1 MAKRRRYYTKQYKYY
16 FKRCIN
22 IQNTLM
28 KGMII
33 KLESQ
38 EKNFFEEKQK
48 ENKNTKK
55 KFNKKM
61 IIYIAI
67 FLVVV
72 YLIYTIYLLIK
83 QPTDIFTLEEGT
95 LYSEETDIGY
105 VIRDEVVIQGENYK
119 NGMEKIKSEGEKV
132 AVNEAVFRYYTK
144 NEESLKTKIA
154 ELDTKIQEAMGNETE
169 IFTSDMKSLETQ
181 IDQKLLEISS
191 INDTTKL
198 EEYKK
203 EIDEL
208 ITKKANIAGDLSPQG
223 SYLKELIEERKNY
236 ENELN
241 SGAEYVN
248 SSKSGVVSYKVDGL
262 EEVLKPTEECFSTLT
277 KEYLENLDLKTGKIV
292 PTSEESGKIIDN
304 TYCYIATIS
313 NTEEAKNA
321 EVGDK
326 VSVRLP
332 SGSEVSAQI
341 TYALQEDEDRVLIL
355 KIEKGVEELISYRKI
370 SFDLIWW
377 SENGLKVPNQAIV
390 KENDLAYVVRNRAGY
405 LNKLLVKVKKEGEKY
420 SIVEPYDTEELK
432 ELGFSNEEIISYK
445 KISLYDE
452 VILNPDLTKV
462 QN

>member
-1 MAKRRRYYTKQYKYY
+1 
-16 FKRCIN
+16 
-22 IQNTLM
+22 M
-28 KGMII
+28 KGMRRKLKQYEKEMLEEKTIKAKGQKKTI
-33 KLESQ
+33 KLNR
-38 EKNFFEEKQK
+38 KI
-48 ENKNTKK
+48 
-55 KFNKKM
+55 

-67 FLVVV
+67 FLVVIYV
-72 YLIYTIYLLIK
+72 IYTIYLLIK

-105 VIRDEVVIQGENYK
+105 VIRDEIVVQGENYK

-144 NEESLKTKIA
+144 NEESLKEKIA
-154 ELDTKIQEAMGNETE
+154 ELDTKIQEAMQNKTETE
-169 IFTSDMKSLETQ
+169 NGLLQGDMLSLETQ

-191 INDTTKL
+191 IHDTTKL

-203 EIDEL
+203 EISEL
-208 ITKKANIAGDLSPQG
+208 VTKKANIAGDSSPQG

-262 EEVLKPTEECFSTLT
+262 EDVLKPTEECFSTLT
-277 KEYLENLDLKTGKIV
+277 KAYLENLDLKTGKIV

-313 NTEEAKNA
+313 SSEEAKNA
-321 EVGDK
+321 IVGDK
-326 VSVRLP
+326 IRGRLP
-332 SGSEVSAQI
+332 SGSEVSAEI
-341 TYALQEDEDRVLIL
+341 TYILEENDNDRLFIL

-377 SENGLKVPNQAIV
+377 SETGLKVPNQAIV

-405 LNKLLVKVKKEGEKY
+405 LNKLLVKVKREGEKY
-420 SIVEPYDTEELK
+420 SIVEPYDTDELK
-432 ELGFSNEEIISYK
+432 KLGFSNEDIISYR
-445 KISLYDE
+445 KITLYDE
-452 VILNPDLTKV
+452 VIINPDLTKV
-462 QN
+462 EE

>member
-1 MAKRRRYYTKQYKYY
+1 
-16 FKRCIN
+16 
-22 IQNTLM
+22 M

-33 KLESQ
+33 KLKQQ
-38 EKNFFEEKQK
+38 EKEILEEKQK
-48 ENKNTKK
+48 EEKGTNRKR
-55 KFNKKM
+55 KFNKKI

-67 FLVVV
+67 FLVVIYV
-72 YLIYTIYLLIK
+72 IYTIYLLIK

-105 VIRDEVVIQGENYK
+105 VIRDEVVVQGENYK
-119 NGMEKIKSEGEKV
+119 NGMEKIKAEGEKV

-144 NEESLKTKIA
+144 NEESLKEKIA
-154 ELDTKIQEAMGNETE
+154 ELDTKIQEAMQNETE
-169 IFTSDMKSLETQ
+169 TENGLLQGDMVSLETQ
-181 IDQKLLEISS
+181 IDQKLLEISTV
-191 INDTTKL
+191 NDTTKL

-203 EIDEL
+203 EINEL
-208 ITKKANIAGDLSPQG
+208 ITKKANIAGELSPQG

-262 EEVLKPTEECFSTLT
+262 EAVLKPTEECFSTLT

-292 PTSEESGKIIDN
+292 TTSEESGKIIDN

-321 EVGDK
+321 EVGDT
-326 VSVRLP
+326 VRVRLP
-332 SGSEVSAQI
+332 SGSEVSAEI
-341 TYALQEDEDRVLIL
+341 TYILQDDNDRVLIL

-377 SENGLKVPNQAIV
+377 SETGLKVPNPAIV

-405 LNKLLVKVKKEGEKY
+405 LNKLLVKVKREGEKY
-420 SIVEPYDTEELK
+420 SIVEPYDTDELK
-432 ELGFSNEEIISYK
+432 ELGFSNEEIISYR

-452 VILNPDLTKV
+452 VIINPDLTKV
-462 QN
+462 EE

>member
-1 MAKRRRYYTKQYKYY
+1 
-16 FKRCIN
+16 
-22 IQNTLM
+22 M

-33 KLESQ
+33 KLKQQ
-38 EKNFFEEKQK
+38 EKEILEEKQK
-48 ENKNTKK
+48 EEKNTKR
-55 KFNKKM
+55 KFNKK
-61 IIYIAI
+61 IIMYIAI
-67 FLVVV
+67 FLVVIYV
-72 YLIYTIYLLIK
+72 IYTIYLLIK

-105 VIRDEVVIQGENYK
+105 VIRDEVVVQGENYK

-144 NEESLKTKIA
+144 NEDSLKEKIA
-154 ELDTKIQEAMGNETE
+154 ELDTKIQEAMANETGLPA
-169 IFTSDMKSLETQ
+169 SDMKSLETQ

-191 INDTTKL
+191 VNDTTKL

-203 EIDEL
+203 EINEL
-208 ITKKANIAGDLSPQG
+208 ITKKANIAGELSPQG
-223 SYLKELIEERKNY
+223 SYLKELIEERKHY

-262 EEVLKPTEECFSTLT
+262 EDVLKPTEECFSALT

-313 NTEEAKNA
+313 STEQAKNA
-321 EVGDK
+321 EVGDN
-326 VSVRLP
+326 VRVRLP
-332 SGSEVSAQI
+332 SGSEVSAEI
-341 TYALQEDEDRVLIL
+341 TYILQNEDDRVLIL

-377 SENGLKVPNQAIV
+377 SETGLKVPNQAIV

-405 LNKLLVKVKKEGEKY
+405 LNKLLVKVKREGEKY

-445 KISLYDE
+445 KITLYDE
-452 VILNPDLTKV
+452 VIINPDLTKV
-462 QN
+462 EE

>member
-1 MAKRRRYYTKQYKYY
+1 
-16 FKRCIN
+16 
-22 IQNTLM
+22 M
-28 KGMII
+28 KP
-33 KLESQ
+33 Q
-38 EKNFFEEKQK
+38 EKENLEEKQK
-48 ENKNTKK
+48 ENKNTKPKMKFDK
-55 KFNKKM
+55 KV

-67 FLVVV
+67 FLVVI

-83 QPTDIFTLEEGT
+83 QPTDVFTIEEGT

-119 NGMEKIKSEGEKV
+119 NGMEKIKAEGERV
-132 AVNEAVFRYYTK
+132 AVDEAVFRYYTK
-144 NEESLKTKIA
+144 NEDSLKEKIA
-154 ELDTKIQEAMGNETE
+154 ELDTKIQEAMQNQTQTE
-169 IFTSDMKSLETQ
+169 NGLLKADMISLETQ
-181 IDQKLLEISS
+181 IEQKLLEISS

-203 EIDEL
+203 EINEL
-208 ITKKANIAGDLSPQG
+208 ITKKANIAGELSPQG
-223 SYLKELIEERKNY
+223 SYLKERIEERKNY

-262 EEVLKPTEECFSTLT
+262 EDVLKPTEECFATLT

-292 PTSEESGKIIDN
+292 PTNEESGKIIDN

-326 VSVRLP
+326 VKVRLP
-332 SGSEVSAQI
+332 SGSEVSAEI
-341 TYALQEDEDRVLIL
+341 TYVLQENDDRVLIL

-432 ELGFSNEEIISYK
+432 ELGFSNDEIISYR

-462 QN
+462 EE

>member
-1 MAKRRRYYTKQYKYY
+1 MKQ
-16 FKRCIN
+16 
-22 IQNTLM
+22 
-28 KGMII
+28 
-33 KLESQ
+33 Q
-38 EKNFFEEKQK
+38 EKEILEEKQQ
-48 ENKNTKK
+48 EEKNIERKI
-55 KFNKKM
+55 KFNKKI

-67 FLVVV
+67 FLVMIYV
-72 YLIYTIYLLIK
+72 IYTIYLLIK

-95 LYSEETDIGY
+95 LYSQETDIGY
-105 VIRDEVVIQGENYK
+105 VIRDEVVVQGENYK

-144 NEESLKTKIA
+144 NEDSLKEKIA
-154 ELDTKIQEAMGNETE
+154 ELDSKIQEAMVSGTE
-169 IFTSDMKSLETQ
+169 LPTSDMKSLETQ

-191 INDTTKL
+191 VNDTTKL

-203 EIDEL
+203 EINEL
-208 ITKKANIAGDLSPQG
+208 ITKKANIAGELSPQG

-262 EEVLKPTEECFSTLT
+262 EEVLKPTEECFSSLT

-313 NTEEAKNA
+313 HSEEAKNA
-321 EVGDK
+321 QVGDR
-326 VSVRLP
+326 VRVRLP
-332 SGSEVSAQI
+332 SGLEVSAEI
-341 TYALQEDEDRVLIL
+341 TYILQENDENVLIL

-377 SENGLKVPNQAIV
+377 SETGLKVPNQAIV

-405 LNKLLVKVKKEGEKY
+405 LNKLLVKVKREGEKY

-452 VILNPDLTKV
+452 VIINPDLTKV
-462 QN
+462 EQ

>member
-1 MAKRRRYYTKQYKYY
+1 
-16 FKRCIN
+16 
-22 IQNTLM
+22 M
-28 KGMII
+28 KP
-33 KLESQ
+33 Q
-38 EKNFFEEKQK
+38 EKENLEEKQK
-48 ENKNTKK
+48 ENKNTKPK
-55 KFNKKM
+55 MKFNKKV

-67 FLVVV
+67 FLVVI

-83 QPTDIFTLEEGT
+83 QPTDVFTIEEGT

-119 NGMEKIKSEGEKV
+119 NGMEKIKAEGERV

-144 NEESLKTKIA
+144 NEDSLKEKIA
-154 ELDTKIQEAMGNETE
+154 ELDTKIQEAMQNQTQTE
-169 IFTSDMKSLETQ
+169 NGLLKADMISLETQ
-181 IDQKLLEISS
+181 IEQKLLEISS

-203 EIDEL
+203 EINEL
-208 ITKKANIAGDLSPQG
+208 ITKKANIAGELSPQG

-262 EEVLKPTEECFSTLT
+262 EDVLKPTEECFATLT

-292 PTSEESGKIIDN
+292 PTNEESGKIIDN

-326 VSVRLP
+326 VKVRLP
-332 SGSEVSAQI
+332 SASEVSAEI
-341 TYALQEDEDRVLIL
+341 TYVLQENDDRVLIL

-432 ELGFSNEEIISYK
+432 ELGFSNDEIISFR

-462 QN
+462 EE

>member
-1 MAKRRRYYTKQYKYY
+1 
-16 FKRCIN
+16 
-22 IQNTLM
+22 M

-33 KLESQ
+33 KLKQQ
-38 EKNFFEEKQK
+38 EKEILEEKQM
-48 ENKNTKK
+48 EEKNVKK
-55 KFNKKM
+55 QIKFNKKI

-67 FLVVV
+67 FLVVIYV
-72 YLIYTIYLLIK
+72 IYTIYLLIK

-105 VIRDEVVIQGENYK
+105 VIRDEVVVQGENYK
-119 NGMEKIKSEGEKV
+119 NGMEKIKAEGEKV

-144 NEESLKTKIA
+144 NEDSLKEKIT
-154 ELDTKIQEAMGNETE
+154 ELDSKIQEAMANETE
-169 IFTSDMKSLETQ
+169 LFTSDMKSLETQ
-181 IDQKLLEISS
+181 IDQKLLEISTV
-191 INDTTKL
+191 NDTTKL

-203 EIDEL
+203 EINEL

-262 EEVLKPTEECFSTLT
+262 EDVLKPTEECFSTLT

-321 EVGDK
+321 EVGDR
-326 VSVRLP
+326 VRVRLP
-332 SGSEVSAQI
+332 SGSKVSAEI
-341 TYALQEDEDRVLIL
+341 TYILQDGDDRVLIL
-355 KIEKGVEELISYRKI
+355 RIEKEVEELISYRKI

-377 SENGLKVPNQAIV
+377 SETGLKVPNQAIV

-405 LNKLLVKVKKEGEKY
+405 LNKLLVKVKREGEKY
-420 SIVEPYDTEELK
+420 SIVEPYDTDELK

-452 VILNPDLTKV
+452 VIINPDLTKV
-462 QN
+462 EK

>member
-1 MAKRRRYYTKQYKYY
+1 MKEQKTQELKR
-16 FKRCIN
+16 
-22 IQNTLM
+22 
-28 KGMII
+28 
-33 KLESQ
+33 
-38 EKNFFEEKQK
+38 EKKEQKKPKERFE
-48 ENKNTKK
+48 
-55 KFNKKM
+55 FNKKI
-61 IIYIAI
+61 IIYIAVA
-67 FLVVV
+67 LVSI
-72 YLIYTIYLLIK
+72 YLMYTIYLLIK

-144 NEESLKTKIA
+144 NEASLKEKIA
-154 ELDTKIQEAMGNETE
+154 QLDTKIQEAISNETNL
-169 IFTSDMKSLETQ
+169 FTSDMKSLETQ
-181 IDQKLLEISS
+181 IEQKLLEISN

-223 SYLKELIEERKNY
+223 SYLKQLIEERKNY

-248 SSKSGVVSYKVDGL
+248 SSKSGVVSYRVDGL
-262 EEVLKPTEECFSTLT
+262 EDVLKPTEECFSTLS
-277 KEYLENLDLKTGKIV
+277 KEYLENLDLKTGKII
-292 PTSEESGKIIDN
+292 PASDECGKIIDN
-304 TYCYIATIS
+304 TNCYIATIT
-313 NTEEAKNA
+313 NTDEAKNA
-321 EVGDK
+321 KVGDK
-326 VSVRLP
+326 VKVRLP
-332 SGSEVSAQI
+332 SGSEVSAEI
-341 TYALQEDEDRVLIL
+341 TYTLQEDDNDIVLIL
-355 KIEKGVEELISYRKI
+355 RIEKGVEELISYRKV

-377 SENGLKVPNQAIV
+377 SESGLKIPNQAIV

-405 LNKLLVKVKKEGEKY
+405 LNKILVKIKKEGEKY

-432 ELGFSNEEIISYK
+432 ELGFTNEEIISYK

-452 VILNPDLTKV
+452 VVLNPDLTKLEE
-462 QN
+462 

>member
-1 MAKRRRYYTKQYKYY
+1 
-16 FKRCIN
+16 
-22 IQNTLM
+22 M

-33 KLESQ
+33 ELKQQ
-38 EKNFFEEKQK
+38 EKEVLEEKQK
-48 ENKNTKK
+48 EEKSTNRKR
-55 KFNKKM
+55 KFNKKI

-67 FLVVV
+67 FLVVIYV
-72 YLIYTIYLLIK
+72 IYTIYLLIK

-105 VIRDEVVIQGENYK
+105 VIRDEVVVQGENYK

-144 NEESLKTKIA
+144 NEESLKEKIA
-154 ELDTKIQEAMGNETE
+154 ELDTKIQEAMQNETE
-169 IFTSDMKSLETQ
+169 IENGLLQGDMVSLETQ
-181 IDQKLLEISS
+181 IDKKLLEISTV
-191 INDTTKL
+191 NDTTKL

-203 EIDEL
+203 EINEL
-208 ITKKANIAGDLSPQG
+208 ITKKANIAGELSPQG

-262 EEVLKPTEECFSTLT
+262 EAVLKPTEECFSTLT

-313 NTEEAKNA
+313 NSEEAKNA
-321 EVGDK
+321 EVGDM
-326 VSVRLP
+326 VRVRLP
-332 SGSEVSAQI
+332 SGSEVSAEI
-341 TYALQEDEDRVLIL
+341 TYILQDDNDRVLIL

-377 SENGLKVPNQAIV
+377 SETGVKVPNPAIV
-390 KENDLAYVVRNRAGY
+390 KENDLSYVVRNRAGY
-405 LNKLLVKVKKEGEKY
+405 LNKLLVKVKRKGEKY
-420 SIVEPYDTEELK
+420 SIVEPYDTDELK
-432 ELGFSNEEIISYK
+432 ELGFSNEEIISYR

-452 VILNPDLTKV
+452 VIINPDLTKV
-462 QN
+462 EE

>member
-1 MAKRRRYYTKQYKYY
+1 
-16 FKRCIN
+16 
-22 IQNTLM
+22 M

-33 KLESQ
+33 KLKQQ
-38 EKNFFEEKQK
+38 EKEILEEKQK
-48 ENKNTKK
+48 EEKNAKRKIKFDKK
-55 KFNKKM
+55 I

-67 FLVVV
+67 FLVVIYV
-72 YLIYTIYLLIK
+72 IYTIYLLIK
-83 QPTDIFTLEEGT
+83 QPTDIFTIEEGT

-119 NGMEKIKSEGEKV
+119 NGMEKIKAEGERV

-144 NEESLKTKIA
+144 NEDSLKEKIA
-154 ELDTKIQEAMGNETE
+154 ELDTKIQEAMQNQTQTE
-169 IFTSDMKSLETQ
+169 NGLLKGDMISLETQ
-181 IDQKLLEISS
+181 IDQKLLEISA

-203 EIDEL
+203 EINEL
-208 ITKKANIAGDLSPQG
+208 ITKKANIAGELSPQG

-262 EEVLKPTEECFSTLT
+262 EDILKPTEECFSTLT

-292 PTSEESGKIIDN
+292 PMSEESGKIIDN

-326 VSVRLP
+326 IKVRLP
-332 SGSEVSAQI
+332 SGSEVSAEI
-341 TYALQEDEDRVLIL
+341 TYIFQEDNDRVLIL

-405 LNKLLVKVKKEGEKY
+405 LNKLLIKVKKEGEKY

-445 KISLYDE
+445 KITLYDE
-452 VILNPDLTKV
+452 VIINPDLTKV
-462 QN
+462 ED

>member
-1 MAKRRRYYTKQYKYY
+1 
-16 FKRCIN
+16 
-22 IQNTLM
+22 M

-33 KLESQ
+33 KLKQQ
-38 EKNFFEEKQK
+38 EKEILEEKQQ
-48 ENKNTKK
+48 EEKNIERKI
-55 KFNKKM
+55 KFNKKI
-61 IIYIAI
+61 IIYITI
-67 FLVVV
+67 FLVMIYV
-72 YLIYTIYLLIK
+72 IYTIYLLIK

-95 LYSEETDIGY
+95 LYSQETDIGY
-105 VIRDEVVIQGENYK
+105 VIRDEVVVQGENYK

-144 NEESLKTKIA
+144 NEDSLKEKIA
-154 ELDTKIQEAMGNETE
+154 ELDTKIQEAMQNETE
-169 IFTSDMKSLETQ
+169 TGLPKSDMISLETQ
-181 IDQKLLEISS
+181 INQKLLEISN
-191 INDTTKL
+191 ITDTTKL

-203 EIDEL
+203 EINEL
-208 ITKKANIAGDLSPQG
+208 ITKKANIAGELSPQG

-262 EEVLKPTEECFSTLT
+262 EDVLKPTEECFSTLT

-292 PTSEESGKIIDN
+292 PASEESGKIIDN

-313 NTEEAKNA
+313 NSEEAKNA
-321 EVGDK
+321 EVGDN
-326 VSVRLP
+326 VRVRLP
-332 SGSEVSAQI
+332 SGSEVSAEI
-341 TYALQEDEDRVLIL
+341 TYILQEDDDRVFIL

-377 SENGLKVPNQAIV
+377 SETGLKVPNQAIV

-405 LNKLLVKVKKEGEKY
+405 LNKLLVKVKREGEKY

-452 VILNPDLTKV
+452 VIINPDLTKV
-462 QN
+462 EE

>member
-1 MAKRRRYYTKQYKYY
+1 MKQH
-16 FKRCIN
+16 
-22 IQNTLM
+22 
-28 KGMII
+28 
-33 KLESQ
+33 
-38 EKNFFEEKQK
+38 EKEMLEEKQIK
-48 ENKNTKK
+48 EKSIKKNRKI
-55 KFNKKM
+55 NKKM

-67 FLVVV
+67 FLVIIYV
-72 YLIYTIYLLIK
+72 IYTIYLLIK

-105 VIRDEVVIQGENYK
+105 VIRDEIVVQGENYK
-119 NGMEKIKSEGEKV
+119 NGMEKIKDEGEKV

-144 NEESLKTKIA
+144 NEESLKEKVA
-154 ELDTKIQEAMGNETE
+154 ELDAKIQEAMQNKTETE
-169 IFTSDMKSLETQ
+169 NSLLQGDMVSLETQ
-181 IDQKLLEISS
+181 IDQKLLEISN

-203 EIDEL
+203 EINEL
-208 ITKKANIAGDLSPQG
+208 VTKKANIAGDSSPQG

-248 SSKSGVVSYKVDGL
+248 STKSGVVSYKVDGL

-304 TYCYIATIS
+304 TYCHIATIS
-313 NTEEAKNA
+313 SSEEAKNA
-321 EVGDK
+321 EVGNK
-326 VSVRLP
+326 IKIRLP
-332 SGSEVSAQI
+332 SGLEVSAEI
-341 TYALQEDEDRVLIL
+341 TYILQEENSEERVLIL

-377 SENGLKVPNQAIV
+377 SETGLKVPNQAIV
-390 KENDLAYVVRNRAGY
+390 KENDLSYVVRNRAGY
-405 LNKLLVKVKKEGEKY
+405 LNKLLVKVKREGEKY

-432 ELGFSNEEIISYK
+432 ELGFSNEDIISYK
-445 KISLYDE
+445 KITLYDE
-452 VILNPDLTKV
+452 VIINPDLTKV
-462 QN
+462 EE

>member
-1 MAKRRRYYTKQYKYY
+1 
-16 FKRCIN
+16 
-22 IQNTLM
+22 M
-28 KGMII
+28 KP
-33 KLESQ
+33 Q
-38 EKNFFEEKQK
+38 EKENLEEKQK
-48 ENKNTKK
+48 ENKNTKPKMKFDK
-55 KFNKKM
+55 KV

-67 FLVVV
+67 FLVVI

-83 QPTDIFTLEEGT
+83 QPTDVFTIEEGT

-119 NGMEKIKSEGEKV
+119 NGMEKIKAEGERV

-144 NEESLKTKIA
+144 NEDSLKEKIA
-154 ELDTKIQEAMGNETE
+154 ELDTKIQEAMQNQTQTE
-169 IFTSDMKSLETQ
+169 NGLLKADMISLETQ
-181 IDQKLLEISS
+181 IEQKLLEISS

-203 EIDEL
+203 EINEL
-208 ITKKANIAGDLSPQG
+208 ITKKANIAGELSPQG

-262 EEVLKPTEECFSTLT
+262 EDVLKPTEECFATLT

-292 PTSEESGKIIDN
+292 PTNEESGKIIDN

-326 VSVRLP
+326 VKVRLP
-332 SGSEVSAQI
+332 SGSEVSAEI
-341 TYALQEDEDRVLIL
+341 TYVLQENDDRVLIL

-432 ELGFSNEEIISYK
+432 ELGFTNEEIISYK
-445 KISLYDE
+445 KIALYDE
-452 VILNPDLTKV
+452 IILNPDLSKV
-462 QN
+462 E

>member
-1 MAKRRRYYTKQYKYY
+1 
-16 FKRCIN
+16 
-22 IQNTLM
+22 M
-28 KGMII
+28 KP
-33 KLESQ
+33 Q
-38 EKNFFEEKQK
+38 EKENLEEKQK
-48 ENKNTKK
+48 ENKNTKPKMKFDK
-55 KFNKKM
+55 KV

-67 FLVVV
+67 FLVVI

-83 QPTDIFTLEEGT
+83 QPTDVFTIEEGT

-119 NGMEKIKSEGEKV
+119 NGMEKIKAEGERV

-144 NEESLKTKIA
+144 NEDSLKEKIA
-154 ELDTKIQEAMGNETE
+154 ELDTKIQEAMQNQTQTE
-169 IFTSDMKSLETQ
+169 NGLLKADMISLETQ
-181 IDQKLLEISS
+181 IEQKLLEISS

-203 EIDEL
+203 EINEL
-208 ITKKANIAGDLSPQG
+208 ITKKANIAGELSPQG

-262 EEVLKPTEECFSTLT
+262 EDVLKPTEECFATLT

-292 PTSEESGKIIDN
+292 PTNEESGKIIDN

-321 EVGDK
+321 EVGNK
-326 VSVRLP
+326 VKVRLP
-332 SGSEVSAQI
+332 SGSEVSAEI
-341 TYALQEDEDRVLIL
+341 TYVLQENDDRVLIL

-370 SFDLIWW
+370 LFDLIWW

-432 ELGFSNEEIISYK
+432 ELGFSNDEIISYR

-462 QN
+462 EE

>member
-1 MAKRRRYYTKQYKYY
+1 
-16 FKRCIN
+16 
-22 IQNTLM
+22 M

-33 KLESQ
+33 KLKQQ
-38 EKNFFEEKQK
+38 EKEILEEKQK
-48 ENKNTKK
+48 EETNTNRKR
-55 KFNKKM
+55 KFNKK
-61 IIYIAI
+61 IIVYVAI
-67 FLVVV
+67 FLVVIYV
-72 YLIYTIYLLIK
+72 IYTIYLLIK

-105 VIRDEVVIQGENYK
+105 VIRDEVVVQGQNYK

-144 NEESLKTKIA
+144 NEDSLKSKIA
-154 ELDTKIQEAMGNETE
+154 QLDTKIQEAMANEKE
-169 IFTSDMKSLETQ
+169 LPASDMKSLETQ
-181 IDQKLLEISS
+181 INQKLLEISN
-191 INDTTKL
+191 INDATKL

-203 EIDEL
+203 EINEL
-208 ITKKANIAGDLSPQG
+208 ITKKANIAGELSPQG
-223 SYLKELIEERKNY
+223 SYLKELIQERKNY
-236 ENELN
+236 EKELN

-262 EEVLKPTEECFSTLT
+262 EDVLKPTEECFSTLT

-313 NTEEAKNA
+313 GTEEAKNA
-321 EVGDK
+321 EIGDK
-326 VSVRLP
+326 IKVRLP
-332 SGSEVSAQI
+332 SGSEVSAEI
-341 TYALQEDEDRVLIL
+341 MYILQEENDRVLIL

-377 SENGLKVPNQAIV
+377 SETGLKVPNQAIV

-405 LNKLLVKVKKEGEKY
+405 LNKLLVKIKKEGKKY
-420 SIVEPYDTEELK
+420 SVVEPYDTEELK

-462 QN
+462 EE

>member
-1 MAKRRRYYTKQYKYY
+1 
-16 FKRCIN
+16 
-22 IQNTLM
+22 M

-33 KLESQ
+33 KLKQ
-38 EKNFFEEKQK
+38 HEKEILEEKQIEEK
-48 ENKNTKK
+48 STKK
-55 KFNKKM
+55 KRKVNKRM

-67 FLVVV
+67 FLVIIYV
-72 YLIYTIYLLIK
+72 IYTIYLLIK

-105 VIRDEVVIQGENYK
+105 VIRDELVIQGENYK
-119 NGMEKIKSEGEKV
+119 NGMEKIKAEGEKV

-144 NEESLKTKIA
+144 NEDHLKEKIA
-154 ELDTKIQEAMGNETE
+154 ELDTKIQEAMQNETE
-169 IFTSDMKSLETQ
+169 TENGLLKGDMVSLETQ
-181 IDQKLLEISS
+181 IDQKLLEIGN
-191 INDTTKL
+191 ITDTTKL

-203 EIDEL
+203 EINEL

-313 NTEEAKNA
+313 NTEESKNA
-321 EVGDK
+321 QVGDK
-326 VSVRLP
+326 IRVRLP
-332 SGSEVSAQI
+332 SGSEVSAEI
-341 TYALQEDEDRVLIL
+341 TYILEENDNDRVLIL

-370 SFDLIWW
+370 SFALIWW
-377 SENGLKVPNQAIV
+377 SETGLKVPNQAIV

-405 LNKLLVKVKKEGEKY
+405 LNKLLVKVKREGEKY
-420 SIVEPYDTEELK
+420 SIVEPYDTDELK

-452 VILNPDLTKV
+452 VIINPDLTKV
-462 QN
+462 EK

>member
-1 MAKRRRYYTKQYKYY
+1 
-16 FKRCIN
+16 
-22 IQNTLM
+22 M

-33 KLESQ
+33 KLKQQ
-38 EKNFFEEKQK
+38 EKEILEEKQK
-48 ENKNTKK
+48 EEKNTKR
-55 KFNKKM
+55 KFNKKI

-67 FLVVV
+67 FLVVIYV
-72 YLIYTIYLLIK
+72 IYTIYLLIK

-105 VIRDEVVIQGENYK
+105 VIRDEVVVQGENYK

-144 NEESLKTKIA
+144 NEDSLKEKIA
-154 ELDTKIQEAMGNETE
+154 ELDTKIQEAMANETGLPA
-169 IFTSDMKSLETQ
+169 SDMKSLETQ

-191 INDTTKL
+191 VNDTTKL

-203 EIDEL
+203 EINEL
-208 ITKKANIAGDLSPQG
+208 ITKKANIAGELSPQG

-262 EEVLKPTEECFSTLT
+262 EDVLKPTEECFSALT

-313 NTEEAKNA
+313 STEQAKNA
-321 EVGDK
+321 EVGDN
-326 VSVRLP
+326 VRVRLP
-332 SGSEVSAQI
+332 SGSEVSAEI
-341 TYALQEDEDRVLIL
+341 TYILQNEDDRVLIL

-377 SENGLKVPNQAIV
+377 SETGLKVPNQAIV

-405 LNKLLVKVKKEGEKY
+405 LNKLLVKVKREGEKY

-432 ELGFSNEEIISYK
+432 ELGFSNEEIISYR

-462 QN
+462 EE

>member
-1 MAKRRRYYTKQYKYY
+1 
-16 FKRCIN
+16 
-22 IQNTLM
+22 M
-28 KGMII
+28 KGMRRKLKQYEKEMLEEKTLKAKGQKKTI
-33 KLESQ
+33 KLNR
-38 EKNFFEEKQK
+38 KI
-48 ENKNTKK
+48 
-55 KFNKKM
+55 

-67 FLVVV
+67 FLVVIYV
-72 YLIYTIYLLIK
+72 IYTIYLLIK

-105 VIRDEVVIQGENYK
+105 VIRDEIVVQGENYK

-144 NEESLKTKIA
+144 NEESLKEKIA
-154 ELDTKIQEAMGNETE
+154 ELDTKIQEAMQNKTETE
-169 IFTSDMKSLETQ
+169 NGLLQGDMLSLETQ

-191 INDTTKL
+191 IHDTTKL

-203 EIDEL
+203 EISEL
-208 ITKKANIAGDLSPQG
+208 VTKKANIAGDSSPQG

-262 EEVLKPTEECFSTLT
+262 EDVLKPTEECFSTLT
-277 KEYLENLDLKTGKIV
+277 KAYLENLDLKTGKIV

-313 NTEEAKNA
+313 SSEEAKNA
-321 EVGDK
+321 IVGDK
-326 VSVRLP
+326 IRVRLP
-332 SGSEVSAQI
+332 SGSEVSAEI
-341 TYALQEDEDRVLIL
+341 TYILEENDNDRLFIL

-377 SENGLKVPNQAIV
+377 SETGLKVPNQAIV

-405 LNKLLVKVKKEGEKY
+405 LNKLLVKVKREGEKY
-420 SIVEPYDTEELK
+420 SIVEPYDTDELK
-432 ELGFSNEEIISYK
+432 KLGFSNEDIISYR
-445 KISLYDE
+445 KITLYDE
-452 VILNPDLTKV
+452 VIINPDLTKV
-462 QN
+462 EE

>member
-1 MAKRRRYYTKQYKYY
+1 
-16 FKRCIN
+16 
-22 IQNTLM
+22 M
-28 KGMII
+28 KP
-33 KLESQ
+33 Q
-38 EKNFFEEKQK
+38 EKENLEEKQK
-48 ENKNTKK
+48 ENKNTKPKMKFDK
-55 KFNKKM
+55 KV

-67 FLVVV
+67 FLVVI

-83 QPTDIFTLEEGT
+83 QPTDVFTIEEGT

-119 NGMEKIKSEGEKV
+119 NGMEKIKAEGERV

-144 NEESLKTKIA
+144 NEDSLKEKIA
-154 ELDTKIQEAMGNETE
+154 ELDTKIQEAMQNQTQTE
-169 IFTSDMKSLETQ
+169 NGLLKADMISLETQ
-181 IDQKLLEISS
+181 IEQKLLEISS

-203 EIDEL
+203 EINEL
-208 ITKKANIAGDLSPQG
+208 ITKKANIAGELSPQG

-262 EEVLKPTEECFSTLT
+262 EDVLKPTEECFATLT

-292 PTSEESGKIIDN
+292 PTNEESGKIIDN

-326 VSVRLP
+326 VKVRLP
-332 SGSEVSAQI
+332 SASEVSAEI
-341 TYALQEDEDRVLIL
+341 TYVLQENDDRVLIL

-390 KENDLAYVVRNRAGY
+390 KENDLTYVVRNRAGY

-432 ELGFSNEEIISYK
+432 ELGFSNDEIISYR

-462 QN
+462 EE

>member
-1 MAKRRRYYTKQYKYY
+1 
-16 FKRCIN
+16 
-22 IQNTLM
+22 M
-28 KGMII
+28 KP
-33 KLESQ
+33 Q
-38 EKNFFEEKQK
+38 EKENLEEKQK
-48 ENKNTKK
+48 ENKNTKPKMKFDK
-55 KFNKKM
+55 KV

-67 FLVVV
+67 FLVVI

-83 QPTDIFTLEEGT
+83 QPTDVFTIEEGT

-119 NGMEKIKSEGEKV
+119 NGMEKIKAEGERV

-144 NEESLKTKIA
+144 NEDSLKEKIA
-154 ELDTKIQEAMGNETE
+154 ELDTKIQEAMQNQTQTE
-169 IFTSDMKSLETQ
+169 NGLLKADMISLETQ
-181 IDQKLLEISS
+181 IEQKLLEISS
-191 INDTTKL
+191 IHDTTKL

-203 EIDEL
+203 EINEL
-208 ITKKANIAGDLSPQG
+208 ITKKANIAGELSPQG

-262 EEVLKPTEECFSTLT
+262 EDVLKPTEECFATLT

-292 PTSEESGKIIDN
+292 PTNEESGKIIDN

-326 VSVRLP
+326 VKVRLP
-332 SGSEVSAQI
+332 SGSEVSAEI
-341 TYALQEDEDRVLIL
+341 TYVLQENDDRVLIL

-377 SENGLKVPNQAIV
+377 SENGLKLPNQAIV

-432 ELGFSNEEIISYK
+432 ELGFSNDEIISYR

-462 QN
+462 EE

>member
-1 MAKRRRYYTKQYKYY
+1 
-16 FKRCIN
+16 
-22 IQNTLM
+22 M

-33 KLESQ
+33 KLKQQ
-38 EKNFFEEKQK
+38 EKEILEEKQQ
-48 ENKNTKK
+48 EEKNIERKI
-55 KFNKKM
+55 KFNKKI

-67 FLVVV
+67 FLVMIYV
-72 YLIYTIYLLIK
+72 IYTIYLLIK

-95 LYSEETDIGY
+95 LYSQETDIGY
-105 VIRDEVVIQGENYK
+105 VIRDEVVVQGENYK

-144 NEESLKTKIA
+144 NEDSLKEKIA
-154 ELDTKIQEAMGNETE
+154 ELDSKIQEAMVSGTE
-169 IFTSDMKSLETQ
+169 LPTSDMRSLETQ
-181 IDQKLLEISS
+181 IDKKLLEISS
-191 INDTTKL
+191 VNDTTKL

-203 EIDEL
+203 EINEL
-208 ITKKANIAGDLSPQG
+208 ITKKANIAGELSPQG

-262 EEVLKPTEECFSTLT
+262 EEVLKPTEECFSSLT

-313 NTEEAKNA
+313 HSEEAKNA
-321 EVGDK
+321 QVGDR
-326 VSVRLP
+326 VRVRLP
-332 SGSEVSAQI
+332 SGLEVSAEI
-341 TYALQEDEDRVLIL
+341 TYILQENDENVLIL

-377 SENGLKVPNQAIV
+377 SETGLKVPNQAIV

-405 LNKLLVKVKKEGEKY
+405 LNKLLVKVKREGEKY

-432 ELGFSNEEIISYK
+432 ELGFSSEEIISYK

-452 VILNPDLTKV
+452 VIINPDLTKV
-462 QN
+462 EE

>member
-1 MAKRRRYYTKQYKYY
+1 
-16 FKRCIN
+16 
-22 IQNTLM
+22 M

-33 KLESQ
+33 ELKQQ
-38 EKNFFEEKQK
+38 EKEFLEEKQK
-48 ENKNTKK
+48 EEQSTNRKRKL
-55 KFNKKM
+55 NKKI

-67 FLVVV
+67 FLVVIYV
-72 YLIYTIYLLIK
+72 IYTIYLLIK

-105 VIRDEVVIQGENYK
+105 VIRDEVVVQGENYK
-119 NGMEKIKSEGEKV
+119 NGMEKIKAEGEKV

-144 NEESLKTKIA
+144 NEESLKEKIA
-154 ELDTKIQEAMGNETE
+154 ELDTKIQEAMQNETE
-169 IFTSDMKSLETQ
+169 TENGLLQGDMVSLETQ
-181 IDQKLLEISS
+181 IDQKLLEISTV
-191 INDTTKL
+191 NDTTKL

-203 EIDEL
+203 EINEL
-208 ITKKANIAGDLSPQG
+208 ITKKANIAGELSPQG

-262 EEVLKPTEECFSTLT
+262 EAVLKPTEECFSTLT

-321 EVGDK
+321 EVGDT
-326 VSVRLP
+326 VRVRLP
-332 SGSEVSAQI
+332 SGSEVSAEI
-341 TYALQEDEDRVLIL
+341 TYILQDDNDRVLIL

-377 SENGLKVPNQAIV
+377 SETGLKVPNPAIV

-405 LNKLLVKVKKEGEKY
+405 LNKLLVKVKREGEKY
-420 SIVEPYDTEELK
+420 SIVEPYDTDELK
-432 ELGFSNEEIISYK
+432 ELGFANEEIISYR

-452 VILNPDLTKV
+452 VIINPDLTKV
-462 QN
+462 EE

>member
-1 MAKRRRYYTKQYKYY
+1 MNQ
-16 FKRCIN
+16 
-22 IQNTLM
+22 
-28 KGMII
+28 
-33 KLESQ
+33 Q
-38 EKNFFEEKQK
+38 EKEILEEKQR
-48 ENKNTKK
+48 EDKNTKTKK
-55 KFNKKM
+55 KFNKKI

-67 FLVVV
+67 ILVVIYV
-72 YLIYTIYLLIK
+72 FYTIYLLIK
-83 QPTDIFTLEEGT
+83 QPTDVFTLEEGT

-144 NEESLKTKIA
+144 NEESLKEKIA
-154 ELDTKIQEAMGNETE
+154 ELDTKIQEAMANETDL
-169 IFTSDMKSLETQ
+169 FTGDMKSLETQ
-181 IDQKLLEISS
+181 IDQKLLEIST

-203 EIDEL
+203 EINEL

-241 SGAEYVN
+241 SGAEYIN

-262 EEVLKPTEECFSTLT
+262 EDVLKPTEECFSTLT

-313 NTEEAKNA
+313 HTEEAQNA
-321 EVGDK
+321 QVGDK
-326 VSVRLP
+326 IRVRLP
-332 SGSEVSAQI
+332 SGSEVSAEI
-341 TYALQEDEDRVLIL
+341 TYILQNDDDRVLIL

-377 SENGLKVPNQAIV
+377 SETGLKVPNQAIV

-405 LNKLLVKVKKEGEKY
+405 LSKLLVKVKREGEKY

-445 KISLYDE
+445 KVSLYDE
-452 VILNPDLTKV
+452 VIINPDLTKV
-462 QN
+462 EE

>member
-1 MAKRRRYYTKQYKYY
+1 MNQ
-16 FKRCIN
+16 
-22 IQNTLM
+22 
-28 KGMII
+28 
-33 KLESQ
+33 Q
-38 EKNFFEEKQK
+38 EKEILEEKQR
-48 ENKNTKK
+48 EDKNTKTKK
-55 KFNKKM
+55 KFNKKI

-67 FLVVV
+67 ILVVIYV
-72 YLIYTIYLLIK
+72 FYTIYLLIK
-83 QPTDIFTLEEGT
+83 QPTDVFTLEEGT

-105 VIRDEVVIQGENYK
+105 VIRDEVVIQGKNYK

-144 NEESLKTKIA
+144 NEESLKEKIA
-154 ELDTKIQEAMGNETE
+154 ELDTKIQEAMANETE
-169 IFTSDMKSLETQ
+169 LFTSDMKSLETQ
-181 IDQKLLEISS
+181 IDQKLIEISNIS
-191 INDTTKL
+191 DTTKL

-203 EIDEL
+203 EINEL

-241 SGAEYVN
+241 SGAEYIN

-262 EEVLKPTEECFSTLT
+262 EDVLKPTEECFSTLT

-313 NTEEAKNA
+313 HTEEAQNA
-321 EVGDK
+321 QVGDK
-326 VSVRLP
+326 IRVRLP
-332 SGSEVSAQI
+332 SGSEVSAEI
-341 TYALQEDEDRVLIL
+341 TYILQNDDDRVLIL

-377 SENGLKVPNQAIV
+377 SETGLKVPNQAIV

-405 LNKLLVKVKKEGEKY
+405 LSKLLVKVKREGEKY

-445 KISLYDE
+445 KVSLYDE
-452 VILNPDLTKV
+452 VIINPDLTKV
-462 QN
+462 EE

>member
-1 MAKRRRYYTKQYKYY
+1 
-16 FKRCIN
+16 
-22 IQNTLM
+22 M
-28 KGMII
+28 KP
-33 KLESQ
+33 Q
-38 EKNFFEEKQK
+38 EKENLEEKQK
-48 ENKNTKK
+48 ENKNTKPKMKFDK
-55 KFNKKM
+55 KV

-67 FLVVV
+67 FLVVI

-83 QPTDIFTLEEGT
+83 QPTDVFTIEEGT

-119 NGMEKIKSEGEKV
+119 NGMEKIKAEGERV

-144 NEESLKTKIA
+144 NEDSLKEKIA
-154 ELDTKIQEAMGNETE
+154 ELDTKIQEAMQNQTQTE
-169 IFTSDMKSLETQ
+169 NGLLKADMISLETQ
-181 IDQKLLEISS
+181 IEQKLLEISS

-203 EIDEL
+203 EINEL
-208 ITKKANIAGDLSPQG
+208 ITKKANIAGELSPQG

-262 EEVLKPTEECFSTLT
+262 EDVLKPTEECFATLT

-292 PTSEESGKIIDN
+292 PTNEESGKIIDN

-326 VSVRLP
+326 VKVRLP
-332 SGSEVSAQI
+332 SASEVSAEI
-341 TYALQEDEDRVLIL
+341 TYVLQENDDRVLIL

-432 ELGFSNEEIISYK
+432 ELGFSNDEIISYR

-452 VILNPDLTKV
+452 VILNPDLTNV
-462 QN
+462 EE